1 LMNAGWMMFDELD
14 GFRLLV
20 NVGKMSKKDI
30 TNLVIGIHSGF
41 TILHVFWLLYIYI
54 YDIYIYTDTPTH

>member
-1 LMNAGWMMFDELD
+1 MNAGWMMFDELD

-41 TILHVFWLLYIYI
+41 TILHVF
-54 YDIYIYTDTPTH
+54 